1 MHRTTSKFW
10 TFYRQLPAEN
20 QQAAKKAFRMLKEN
34 LGHPSLQFKPVGEY
48 WSVRVGLNYRALAI
62 QRGSDWVWI
71 WIGPH
76 TDYDKF
82 LK

>member
-1 MHRTTSKFW
+1 
-10 TFYRQLPAEN
+10 
-20 QQAAKKAFRMLKEN
+20 MLKEN